1 MLRGHVFYTRSV
13 DRAGHYGKG
22 GFRGNPSLSLRVCEQ
37 AKLTNILEDLD
48 LSL

>member
-22 GFRGNPSLSLRVCEQ
+22 GFRGNPSRSLMVSEQ
-37 AKLTNILEDLD
+37 AKFNNNLEDLD